1 MKQDYLKD
9 HLSYD
14 PETGVFI
21 RLSTGEVAG
30 HPQNYTS
37 KCPVTGIQ
45 RVRPKGLYIQ
55 VGDRKYNAGTLATV
69 YMTGH
74 HPREIKFIDGNRF
87 NTKWDNIKPSAAK
100 MALRTKPDLSK
111 KEKELADKYCAVINH
126 ASENLAH
133 WVLRYGR

>member
-30 HPQNYTS
+30 HPQNYSST
-37 KCPVTGIQ
+37 CPKTGIQ
-45 RVRPKGLYIQ
+45 RVRPKGLFIQ

-74 HPREIKFIDGNRF
+74 HPREIKFLDGNRF
-87 NTKWDNIKPSAAK
+87 NTKWSNIKPSAAK
-100 MALRTKPDLSK
+100 MAPRVVQNSK
-111 KEKELADKYCAVINH
+111 REKELADKYCGVFEQVNQ
-126 ASENLAH
+126 ELAH